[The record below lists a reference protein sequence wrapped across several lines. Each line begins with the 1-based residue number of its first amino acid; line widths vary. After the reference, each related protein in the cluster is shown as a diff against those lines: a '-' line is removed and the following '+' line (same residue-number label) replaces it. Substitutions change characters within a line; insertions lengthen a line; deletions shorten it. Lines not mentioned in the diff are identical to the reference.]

1 MMTTSTIQQLS
12 IKVQELQL
20 SNNQWLS
27 GYIFLE
33 NETRFI
39 QRLCDQVLKTHIN
52 KIQFHEIE
60 FINTSLKDLDHY
72 KSKLKEL
79 VYDHGNLRNKFD
91 NNINN
96 SADLNN
102 IQDYSLNRKAINS
115 FFSKDKSLKK
125 ELYNLLDT
133 FIVED
138 KVKTLVQV

>member
-1 MMTTSTIQQLS
+1 MTTSTIQQLS

-27 GYIFLE
+27 GFIFLE

-39 QRLCDQVLKTHIN
+39 QRLCNQVLKTHVD

-60 FINTSLKDLDHY
+60 FINTSLKDLEHY

-79 VYDHGNLRNKFD
+79 VYNHENLRNKFD
-91 NNINN
+91 NNKND

-115 FFSKDKSLKK
+115 FFSKDNCLKK